1 MVRAIHAVS
10 PVSTVPGG
18 DGAQSRSGAAVSGDA
33 SSSEPRVDDWDSA
46 ALPLNL
52 KSTID
57 LTIRARAGDQE
68 ALEALCLRCL
78 KALTCYAAGRLPPAV
93 KGMIETQDIVLQA
106 VQKGLSRLDE
116 FDHRHQG
123 ALIAYMRRILKN
135 LIIDHWR
142 SSARKPLPVPL
153 DDQQAATTRTP
164 LECVLE
170 REQIELYERALE
182 RVKSRDAELVRLRID
197 EQLGYEEIAVHL
209 GLPSENA
216 ARVAVRRAVLRIAHE
231 MSILSNGDSRKLSG
245 DQP

>member
-1 MVRAIHAVS
+1 MASRTPKVLSRATVRAIHAVS
-10 PVSTVPGG
+10 PAANAVPKNDAAAPVSDT
-18 DGAQSRSGAAVSGDA
+18 
-33 SSSEPRVDDWDSA
+33 
-46 ALPLNL
+46 ALPSDNQPLGL
-52 KSTID
+52 HSTID
-57 LTIRARAGDQE
+57 LTLRARGGDQE

-78 KALTCYAAGRLPPAV
+78 KSLTCYAAGRLPPSV
-93 KGMIETQDIVLQA
+93 RGMIETQDIVLQA

-142 SSARKPLPVPL
+142 SAARKPIPVLL

-164 LECVLE
+164 LENVLD
-170 REQIELYERALE
+170 REQIELYEKALE

-197 EQLGYEEIAVHL
+197 EQLSYADIAVHL

-216 ARVAVRRAVLRIAHE
+216 ARVAVKRALLRVAHE
-231 MSILSNGDSRKLSG
+231 MTIVSSGDRRHTAG